1 MTFHYDA
8 AAALARIRAGLSQH
22 AEDPKPEGF
31 PANPAN
37 IGPDAQ
43 SGLADLASLAGVP
56 SDSANVGIAT
66 TNGLAELASLAG
78 IHPDSATTRED
89 QKSGRPP
96 ANLANP
102 ANIGSDI
109 PKRLAG
115 LAGLAGVPAE
125 FHADDHAA
133 EATSSSASS
142 SVLAAIE
149 DQKPEGLPANLAKPA
164 NIGSSTGEG
173 VAGASAPSASPRAIR
188 LRSQPQ
194 PQGEW
199 SPEDWLVFYGERVG
213 IGEHDFGL
221 PRPEAESRAYDTCIA
236 EWLYRTA
243 LVSEPGPCPICGDA
257 DRPNDMLLA
266 VGIVGGRTWLHI
278 GCVKAWCAG
287 RQAEAVAAL
296 AAMGIKGPEGSST

>member
-8 AAALARIRAGLSQH
+8 AAALGRIKSRLSQQ
-22 AEDPKPEGF
+22 DPKPEGF
-31 PANPAN
+31 PPKLAN
-37 IGPDAQ
+37 IGSDAQ
-43 SGLADLASLAGVP
+43 SGLADLASLAGVL
-56 SDSANVGIAT
+56 SDSASVGAAT

-78 IHPDSATTRED
+78 IHPDSATTGED
-89 QKSGRPP
+89 QNSGGTP

-115 LAGLAGVPAE
+115 LAGLAGVPAD
-125 FHADDHAA
+125 FHADDDAA
-133 EATSSSASS
+133 EATS
-142 SVLAAIE
+142 VLAALE
-149 DQKPEGLPANLAKPA
+149 DQKPEGPPANLANPA